1 MDYFLARYY
10 SSAQGRF
17 TSVDPLLE
25 SAKRNLPQSWNRYT
39 YALNNPLRYTDPTG
53 EEEFERDITRK
64 YEFTLDDRNQQ
75 TGALVH
81 QARVE
86 VTEVEHQIVNEK
98 GDVLD
103 TSTKATVTVTNTGQG
118 ARDFNAKEVE
128 TIGKVTKD
136 IVEVSRDKGVEPAI
150 MLGIGAEESRLGVGR
165 PGSSD
170 PTRAPENNPTQLRGS
185 SGLKPTT
192 DRRSNIAGSIEVWQ
206 WASGGG
212 RTLNES
218 LQRYNGEPT
227 KAIYARKAEGDINTI
242 RASVKQTHSD
252 RPLRA
257 GFN

>member
-118 ARDFNAKEVE
+118 AEKFSEAKLDIIKQ
-128 TIGKVTKD
+128 TTKD

-165 PGSSD
+165 AGSSD
-170 PTRAPENNPTQLRGS
+170 PAKAPAANPTQLSGGRASPNDPRG
-185 SGLKPTT
+185 
-192 DRRSNIAGSIEVWQ
+192 NIAGSIEVWQ